1 MNIFKY
7 NNNKDDNDNINTI
20 SSTVKINRL
29 EEQMNVSYELIKNSL
44 NIYLQ

>member
-7 NNNKDDNDNINTI
+7 NNNKNDNDNINTI

>member
-20 SSTVKINRL
+20 SSTEKINRL